1 MPDEQVP
8 TRHTRGI
15 LAGPLV
21 FDDPDRWLPEDPRPA
36 RDTPHE
42 LDLIPLAKMPL
53 GLVSYTAAKCT
64 VGVPRGW
71 VDGTDDPR
79 PATPRYVLHRIALTT
94 VPVQT
99 KDRVWRHI
107 VASYRDHAGPM
118 RKQWSLYALGVG
130 FGGLYDR
137 ARRLTPK
144 GSRKWRRDGVQ
155 IDLMIEFLT
164 RMRETHTR
172 DGTLSWRFDTNRPN
186 IYHRLT
192 GTAYDRVSGRTERRR
207 RQRRRRDDETLTE
220 YHARLAR
227 LDEEDDKRLAQLVLI
242 ADDATISTVAA
253 DQHGSAGPQPG
264 QPHGDDAQ
272 AAEAVLAAL
281 VQRSA
286 AGPASA
292 RIDTT
297 NAELVRR
304 TYIRRERLKDV
315 AAELGLSAHNASQR
329 RNTAVRQITRLLRG
343 RTRLTLTQ
351 QPRRDT

>member
-1 MPDEQVP
+1 MP

-21 FDDPDRWLPEDPRPA
+21 FDEPDRWLPEDPRPA

-53 GLVSYTAAKCT
+53 GLVSYAAAKCT
-64 VGVPRGW
+64 IGVPRGW
-71 VDGTDDPR
+71 VDGTNDPR
-79 PATPRYVLHRIALTT
+79 PATPRYVMHRIALTT

-107 VASYRDHAGPM
+107 VASYRDHAGSM
-118 RKQWSLYALGVG
+118 RSQWSLYALGVG

-144 GSRKWRRDGVQ
+144 GSREWRRDGVQ

-164 RMRETHTR
+164 RMRETQIR
-172 DGTLSWRFDTNRPN
+172 DGILSWRFDASRPN

-242 ADDATISTVAA
+242 GDEQTMTAVAA
-253 DQHGSAGPQPG
+253 DQHGTAGPQPR
-264 QPHGDDAQ
+264 QPDADH
-272 AAEAVLAAL
+272 AAEAVLTAL

-286 AGPASA
+286 AGPASG
-292 RIDTT
+292 RIDPT

-315 AAELGLSAHNASQR
+315 AADLGLSAHNASQR
-329 RNTAVRQITRLLRG
+329 RSTAVRQITRLLGG